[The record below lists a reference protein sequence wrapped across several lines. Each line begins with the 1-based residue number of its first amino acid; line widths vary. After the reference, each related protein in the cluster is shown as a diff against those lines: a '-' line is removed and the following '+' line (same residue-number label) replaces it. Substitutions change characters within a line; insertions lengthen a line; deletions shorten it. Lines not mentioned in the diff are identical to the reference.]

1 MEDSPILTLIYQSLD
16 LIKNLPISII
26 LLNKVSNVKLS
37 EKDLRLKVYLLSSV
51 VGRSSMEVVLLLRK
65 KRASSMSDR
74 FSR

>member
-65 KRASSMSDR
+65 KRASSVSDR

>member
-1 MEDSPILTLIYQSLD
+1 MGDSPILTLIYQSLD

-26 LLNKVSNVKLS
+26 LLNKVSNVKLL
-37 EKDLRLKVYLLSSV
+37 EKDLRLKVFLLSSV